1 MSSKNAN
8 GSGNIRK
15 RDDGRWEGRY
25 TNGFDPKTG
34 KMIRK
39 SVYGKTQKEVRLKL
53 ARITTEIDDGTYIEP
68 NSIKLSE
75 WLQIWLREYIGNVK
89 PSTVKSYTDHVNLNI
104 IPYIGK
110 TQLTKLSPAMIQSM
124 YNTLQRQK
132 GLSAKTIKNV
142 HGVLHRALTQAQ
154 KMGYIRLNPLNA
166 VTLPRIEKPQI
177 KPMEEED
184 LTRFLRAINGNPY
197 EQVFFVTVFTG
208 LRQGEVLG
216 LTWDCVNFEQ
226 NTLFINK
233 QHGKVKGGKEYVFS
247 SLKND
252 KPRMIVAAD
261 GVMGAL
267 KKQKANQQH
276 WAEVAGEAWNNA
288 DNLVFTT
295 ELGRYLSNQTVYLA
309 FKKVVKSLGQ
319 ENVRFH
325 DLRHTFAVNSLKAGD
340 DIKTVQENLG
350 HHTASFTLDVY
361 AHVTSGMKHESA
373 NRMEQYLQRV
383 TGQNPATSKASV

>member
-1 MSSKNAN
+1 MSRKNAN
-8 GSGNIRK
+8 GAGNIRK
-15 RDDGRWEGRY
+15 RSDGRWEGRY
-25 TNGFDPKTG
+25 SNGFDPKTG
-34 KMIRK
+34 RLIQK
-39 SVYGKTQKEVRLKL
+39 SVYGKSQKDVRQKL
-53 ARITTEIDDGTYIEP
+53 AKITAEIDEGTYIEP

-75 WLQIWLREYIGNVK
+75 WLKTWLRDYIGNVK
-89 PSTVKSYTDHVNLNI
+89 PATVKSYTDHVNLNI

-110 TQLTKLSPAMIQSM
+110 TQLAKLSPAMIQSM
-124 YNTLQRQK
+124 YNTLQREK

-154 KMGYIRLNPLNA
+154 KMGYIRTNPLDA

-177 KPMEEED
+177 KPMEEDD
-184 LTRFLRAINGNPY
+184 LTRFLKAIKGNPY
-197 EQVFFVTVFTG
+197 ELVFFVTVFTG
-208 LRQGEVLG
+208 LRQGEILG

-233 QHGKVKGGKEYVFS
+233 QHSKVKGGKEYVFS

-261 GVMGAL
+261 GVMDAL
-267 KKQKANQQH
+267 QKQQALQKR
-276 WAEVAGEAWNNA
+276 WAEKVGDGWNNI

-295 ELGRYLSNQTVYLA
+295 ELGRYLCNQTVYLA
-309 FKKVVKSLGQ
+309 FKKVVKALGL

-361 AHVTSGMKHESA
+361 AHVTSGMKHDSA

-383 TGQNPATSKASV
+383 TGESPAVSKASV